1 MIKNIRPYKN
11 IKPIFGKKV
20 YVDDAAIIIG
30 NVTLGDD
37 VSVNYLVE
45 VTKD

>member
-1 MIKNIRPYKN
+1 MTYNPITDVYK
-11 IKPIFGKKV
+11 
-20 YVDDAAIIIG
+20 
-30 NVTLGDD
+30 LGDD